1 MTTEPDGATEPPIR
15 RLASATVHRSRWMT
29 VRVDDV
35 EFADGST
42 GTWDVL
48 HKGDFAL
55 IVPVHDDGR
64 LELVRQYRYPPQA
77 WSLEFPQGMI
87 EPGEDHLAA
96 AARELEEETGWRAA
110 SMRPIG
116 RFMQAVG
123 FSDQFCA
130 VYLATGLEAGDR
142 SLETGELGMTSRTV
156 TEAAFLA
163 AVASGEIADSSTL
176 AAWSMVLADRAT

>member
-1 MTTEPDGATEPPIR
+1 
-15 RLASATVHRSRWMT
+15 MT
-29 VRVDDV
+29 VRVDDI

-55 IVPVHDDGR
+55 IVPVHADGR
-64 LELVRQYRYPPQA
+64 VELVRQYRYPPRA

-87 EPGEDHLAA
+87 EPGEDQPAA
-96 AARELEEETGWRAA
+96 AARELEEETGWKAG
-110 SMRPIG
+110 SIRPLG

-123 FSDQFCA
+123 FSEQHCA
-130 VYLATGLEAGDR
+130 VFLATDLEPGRRELDAG
-142 SLETGELGMTSRTV
+142 EIGMTTHTH
-156 TEAAFLA
+156 TEAEFLA

-176 AAWSMVLADRAT
+176 AAWAMVLADRSS